1 MADTL
6 TIISTSIAGITSA
19 IAIIDHRLAQA
30 ESIIQNSVGP
40 FLWALITRQPIKAQP
55 KGAIPMKFNFDAF
68 LTNFGKVAENA
79 AVAYETKQA
88 AGTSLHQVDYINM
101 AIPAIFAI
109 ISAFQTP
116 VTLAATTPNNA
127 DGSQPII

>member
-1 MADTL
+1 
-6 TIISTSIAGITSA
+6 
-19 IAIIDHRLAQA
+19 
-30 ESIIQNSVGP
+30 
-40 FLWALITRQPIKAQP
+40 
-55 KGAIPMKFNFDAF
+55 MKFNFDAF